1 MIKVCFVDKYVF
13 QNLIFKKRQFK
24 EEGSKGEMALEVDR
38 NNRSDTRHTYMY
50 YSKFIFKKLNL

>member
-1 MIKVCFVDKYVF
+1 MIKVCFVDKYF
-13 QNLIFKKRQFK
+13 FSKIDIKKRQFK
-24 EEGSKGEMALEVDR
+24 EEGSKREQALKVDR